1 MRRFDV
7 LRFMLDPRYRRDP
20 YPLYDR
26 IRSAAPVHN
35 AVVAATILSD
45 YKAVMFALRDSRL
58 SSDESNADFAYA
70 AGRRGAG
77 LVLEA
82 PFRWLIHREGSTGHP
97 DAPFSTMVRRS
108 LLTIDAPDHTR
119 LRALVARAFTPRT
132 VVEARSTIEKI
143 AHELLDDIERRDDAD
158 LIADY
163 AYQVPVRVIC
173 QMLGVPADDFSM
185 FHRWV
190 VPLVA
195 RFDVANIGSK
205 TIGREADQATV
216 ALRRY
221 VLDLADRRRSE
232 PRDDLIS
239 TLVAIA
245 DDGDRLGED
254 ELVSVLILLLVA
266 GHETTANLIGNACW
280 HLHLNP
286 EQHRRWREE
295 PAIRGPGIEELLRY
309 DSPIQM
315 AQRIS
320 MEDIEYGGVLIPRHR
335 LVIPLIGAANRD
347 PGQFVDPN
355 RLDLG
360 RPDVHPASFGSGAHH
375 CIGAALAR
383 AEGEIALSTLYDRL
397 PRLRP
402 TVERPNW
409 RSSIIFRGLKELP
422 VRWD

>member
-1 MRRFDV
+1 
-7 LRFMLDPRYRRDP
+7 MLAPRYRRDP

-26 IRSAAPVHN
+26 IRAAAPVHN
-35 AVVAATILSD
+35 AIVAATVLSD
-45 YKAVMFALRDSRL
+45 YESVMAALRDPRL
-58 SSDESNADFAYA
+58 SSDETNADFTYA

-77 LVLEA
+77 LLAEA
-82 PFRWLIHREGSTGHP
+82 PFRFLIHREASGGAE
-97 DAPFSTMVRRS
+97 APFTTMARRF
-108 LLTIDAPDHTR
+108 LLAVDAPDHTR

-132 VVEARSTIEKI
+132 VIDAAPTIEKV
-143 AHELLDDIERRDDAD
+143 AHELIDDIERRDDAD

-173 QMLGVPADDFSM
+173 QMLGVPADDFPM

-195 RFDVANIGSK
+195 RFDIANMGSK
-205 TIGREADQATV
+205 TLGREADEATV
-216 ALRRY
+216 ALRGY
-221 VLDLADRRRSE
+221 LLDLADRRRSE

-245 DDGDRLGED
+245 DDGDRLDED
-254 ELVSVLILLLVA
+254 ELVSVLGLLLVA
-266 GHETTANLIGNACW
+266 GHETTANLIGNAFW

-286 EQHRRWREE
+286 SQRARWQEE
-295 PAIRGPGIEELLRY
+295 PEIRRPGIEELLRY

-315 AQRIS
+315 VQRIS
-320 MEDIEYGGVLIPRHR
+320 MEDIEYGGVVIPKHR

-347 PGQFVDPN
+347 PARFVEPQ

-360 RPDVHPASFGSGAHH
+360 RTDNHPVSFGFGVHH
-375 CIGAALAR
+375 CLGAALAR
-383 AEGEIALSTLYDRL
+383 AEGEIALTTLYDRL
-397 PRLRP
+397 PKLRP
-402 TVERPNW
+402 TVSQPAWRP
-409 RSSIIFRGLKELP
+409 SIIFRGLEALP

>member
-1 MRRFDV
+1 MRRFDL

-26 IRSAAPVHN
+26 IRPAEPVHN
-35 AVVAATILSD
+35 AVVAATVLSD
-45 YKAVMFALRDSRL
+45 YESVMAALRDPRF
-58 SSDESNADFAYA
+58 SSDETNADFTYA

-82 PFRWLIHREGSTGHP
+82 PFRFLIHREDSSGHP
-97 DAPFSTMVRRS
+97 DAPFSTMARRF
-108 LLTIDAPDHTR
+108 LLAIDAPDHTR

-132 VVEARSTIEKI
+132 VIDATPTIEKI
-143 AHELLDDIERRDDAD
+143 AHELIDDIERRDDVD

-163 AYQVPVRVIC
+163 AYQVPVRLIC

-195 RFDVANIGSK
+195 RFDIANMGSR
-205 TIGREADQATV
+205 TVGREADEATV
-216 ALRRY
+216 ALRQY
-221 VLDLADRRRSE
+221 VLELADRRRSE

-245 DDGDRLGED
+245 DDGDRLDED

-286 EQHRRWREE
+286 EQRRRWQEE
-295 PAIRGPGIEELLRY
+295 PEIRRPGIEELLRY

-320 MEDIEYGGVLIPRHR
+320 MEDVEYGGVVIPRHR

-347 PGQFVDPN
+347 PAQFVDPN

-360 RPDVHPASFGSGAHH
+360 RADVHPASFGFGVHH

-383 AEGEIALSTLYDRL
+383 AEGEIALTTLYDRL

-402 TVERPNW
+402 TVERPDW
-409 RSSIIFRGLKELP
+409 RPSIIFRGLKALP